1 MVDNVKHVILVLS
14 GKGGVGKST
23 VSTQL
28 ALSLKEAGYK
38 VKFLNPSST
47 NPWTFRKQQ
56 VGLLDIDLCGP
67 SIPYMMG
74 LEEKNVYQSEAG
86 WVPIYTD
93 EEKRFAVMSIGFLLK
108 NRDDAVI
115 WRGPKKTAMIR
126 QFLKDV
132 QWEDLDYLIIDTP
145 PGISGSNF
153 HRLEIF

>member
-1 MVDNVKHVILVLS
+1 MFSISEHRI
-14 GKGGVGKST
+14 
-23 VSTQL
+23 
-28 ALSLKEAGYK
+28 
-38 VKFLNPSST
+38 
-47 NPWTFRKQQ
+47 Q

-67 SIPYMMG
+67 SVPHMMG
-74 LEEKNVYQSEAG
+74 LEDKNVYQSEAG

-93 EEKRFAVMSIGFLLK
+93 DEKRFAVMSIGFLLK

-145 PGISGSNF
+145 PGKLHLLALRILNLSI
-153 HRLEIF
+153 R